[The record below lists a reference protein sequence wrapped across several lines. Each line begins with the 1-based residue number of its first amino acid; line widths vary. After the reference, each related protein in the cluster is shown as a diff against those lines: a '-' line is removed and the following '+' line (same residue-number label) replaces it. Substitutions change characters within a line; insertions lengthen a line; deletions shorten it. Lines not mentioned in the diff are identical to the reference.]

1 MQIIEKTESPP
12 DNRRQV
18 LLVPLEDPRVAP
30 MLSELV
36 AEYSARYGNRFGGAE
51 QEMRR
56 YPAADFA
63 PPGGTLLVVVE
74 NGITVAGGAFR
85 QLDERTAELKRIW
98 TSSVH
103 RRRGLARFV
112 LAELEEEAARR
123 GYSRIY
129 LTTGPRQP
137 EARGL
142 YLHTGYR
149 PLFDIRADP
158 EVIGRLA
165 FEKELTDSGTTPG
178 AGTPTDSGTT
188 PGVGT
193 SQTSGTQHST
203 SQNHPSQN
211 HPNQHTA
218 NPTQPNQHGVH
229 RNHSTFPTGA

>member
-12 DNRRQV
+12 SNRWQV

-30 MLSELV
+30 MLRELG
-36 AEYSARYGNRFGGAE
+36 AEYAARYGSRFGGAE

-56 YPAADFA
+56 YSAADFA
-63 PPGGTLLVVVE
+63 PPGGTLLIVVE

-85 QLDERTAELKRIW
+85 QFDERTAELKRIW
-98 TSSVH
+98 TSSAH

-165 FEKELTDSGTTPG
+165 FEKELTDV
-178 AGTPTDSGTT
+178 GTT
-188 PGVGT
+188 PGVGRAPDVGT
-193 SQTSGTQHST
+193 SQPSATQHST

-211 HPNQHTA
+211 HTNQHTA
-218 NPTQPNQHGVH
+218 NQSQPNQHSAH